1 MESTSLLMNWQSKY
15 YHTENVIIYFKGN
28 LLWRCSA
35 HVQTVFF
42 DFLLTFQNKPVPG
55 CCVQSVQFRICSIIS
70 STVFISVEIFLLI
83 LVCIIIYTVDYISN
97 INIILF
103 CWFVTLYA
111 LFMIW
116 HSKTNHSD
124 NVSIYLKRPASFHE
138 KRMCRQFSWISC
150 KTFSFTK
157 LHCKWQNCSL

>member
-1 MESTSLLMNWQSKY
+1 MESTSLLMKWQSKY
-15 YHTENVIIYFKGN
+15 YYTENVINYFKGN

-83 LVCIIIYTVDYISN
+83 FIFNILKSTHYSWFDTLKLIIQTICHHLFKKASQLLWKAHVQTVFLDF
-97 INIILF
+97 L
-103 CWFVTLYA
+103 
-111 LFMIW
+111 
-116 HSKTNHSD
+116 
-124 NVSIYLKRPASFHE
+124 
-138 KRMCRQFSWISC
+138 
-150 KTFSFTK
+150 
-157 LHCKWQNCSL
+157 QNF